1 MVTENKKLRAEMET
15 LKHSSETLEQ
25 ENRRLKDELTQ
36 LMKQI
41 EDEALKGMA
50 KLRLRVENHLFKKI
64 TDDKGKSNIQLTK
77 ESPKEVQIKDVEHEE
92 RKTPEAKKETNK
104 GEFLLLLL
112 FLTQFLSNL
121 AEEMDPTPDQEQEED
136 ATDPDLLRLE
146 GEKIYLLSEIV

>member
-1 MVTENKKLRAEMET
+1 
-15 LKHSSETLEQ
+15 
-25 ENRRLKDELTQ
+25 
-36 LMKQI
+36 MK
-41 EDEALKGMA
+41 
-50 KLRLRVENHLFKKI
+50 
-64 TDDKGKSNIQLTK
+64 
-77 ESPKEVQIKDVEHEE
+77 IKDVENEE
-92 RKTPEAKKETNK
+92 RNTPEAKKETNK

>member
-1 MVTENKKLRAEMET
+1 M
-15 LKHSSETLEQ
+15 
-25 ENRRLKDELTQ
+25 
-36 LMKQI
+36 
-41 EDEALKGMA
+41 
-50 KLRLRVENHLFKKI
+50 
-64 TDDKGKSNIQLTK
+64 
-77 ESPKEVQIKDVEHEE
+77 QIKDVENEE
-92 RKTPEAKKETNK
+92 RNTPEAKKETNQ